1 MSIIVI
7 KNNSDRAE
15 SAYRAVQ
22 KFSDVTGLE
31 NEEMETKIKD
41 LLCNLH
47 HLADEQGVDFSEVLE
62 ASQRCYES
70 ELED

>member
-1 MSIIVI
+1 MTI

-15 SAYRAVQ
+15 SAYRAIQ
-22 KFSDVTGLE
+22 KFSDVTGLD

-47 HLADEQGVDFSEVLE
+47 HLADEQGIDFSDVLE
-62 ASQRCYES
+62 ASHRSYES
-70 ELED
+70 ELI